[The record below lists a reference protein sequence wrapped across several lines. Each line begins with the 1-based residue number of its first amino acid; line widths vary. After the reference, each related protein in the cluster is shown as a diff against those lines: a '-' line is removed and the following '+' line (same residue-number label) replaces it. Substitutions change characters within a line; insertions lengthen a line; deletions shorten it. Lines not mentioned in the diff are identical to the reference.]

1 MYHNISLKYFDILA
15 LSHITINL
23 NNLEFNYT
31 YRIGINDIVKKI
43 KKYYRYRL
51 LSQYNNIYQINYV
64 IYLCSL
70 YKLCR

>member
-1 MYHNISLKYFDILA
+1 MYHNISLKDFDILA

-51 LSQYNNIYQINYV
+51 LS
-64 IYLCSL
+64 
-70 YKLCR
+70 